1 MIVLDTN
8 VISEL
13 MKPGPDARVVGWIDR
28 QRSDDIYTTAVCEA
42 ELLTGVALL
51 PAGRRRDDV
60 RSRVATALQWI
71 GPGRILP
78 FDSAAA
84 RHYAEVR
91 SRLKREGRRVEP
103 LDVQIASICL
113 AYGATVATRNV
124 AHFEAAGIDI
134 IDPWT
139 L

>member
-1 MIVLDTN
+1 LIVLDTN

-28 QRSDDIYTTAVCEA
+28 QKSDDLYTTAVCEA

-51 PAGRRRDDV
+51 PAGRRRDGV

-71 GPGRILP
+71 GPGHILP

-84 RHYAEVR
+84 GHYAEVR
-91 SRLKREGRRVEP
+91 SRLKREGRLVEP
-103 LDVQIASICL
+103 LDIQIASICL

-139 L
+139 A

>member
-1 MIVLDTN
+1 LIVLDTN

-13 MKPGPDARVVGWIDR
+13 MKPVPDARVLDWLDR
-28 QRSDDIYTTAVCEA
+28 QPRDEIYTTAICEA

-60 RSRVATALQWI
+60 RARVAKTLQWI
-71 GPGRILP
+71 GSNRILP
-78 FDSAAA
+78 FDSPAAG
-84 RHYAEVR
+84 HYADVR
-91 SRLKREGRRVEP
+91 SRLKREGRLVEP

-113 AYGATVATRNV
+113 AYGARVATRNV
-124 AHFEAAGIDI
+124 AHFEAAGVDI

-139 L
+139 A